1 MSFRIHETE
10 EKGRLVT
17 EGQLK
22 IEHAAAIRD
31 VLMDAFEH
39 ADRVALTI
47 ERDAVADLSFLQVLC
62 AANRTAQGEKKK
74 FEFNSSAAPGVQDMM
89 QEAGFA
95 YERGSFCD
103 PGVMSRESRGGENG

>member
-1 MSFRIHETE
+1 MMFNIHETGQ
-10 EKGRLVT
+10 KGGLT
-17 EGQLK
+17 LGGQLR
-22 IEHAAAIRD
+22 IEHAAEIRD
-31 VLMDAFEH
+31 ALMNVFQR
-39 ADRVALTI
+39 ADCVALTI